1 MKNKTVLITGATSG
15 IGKQT
20 AITLAKMGANVVITG
35 RNKQNGTAAVAEIKQ
50 LSGNSNI
57 ELLLADISSKNG
69 IEQLVSQF
77 KSKFDKL
84 DVLINNAGSAASE
97 RKLNND
103 GVELNFATNVLAPY
117 QLTTQLMEILKKS
130 SSPRVVTLM
139 GGDLPKKL
147 EMDNLQAEKSFDGLK
162 YYSQSKLTM
171 MTLMYEYAER
181 LKGTKVTL
189 NVCYPGQAST
199 NMTQSVTAEMLPGIM
214 KLIFPLFKFIVR
226 PDGGKSAEKASR
238 SSVYLA
244 SSADVEGK
252 TGLYFDKNVKLA
264 AWPSATKD
272 KNNRL
277 HIWKLVEE
285 LSKKNQSI

>member
-1 MKNKTVLITGATSG
+1 MKNKIVLITGATSG

-20 AITLAKMGANVVITG
+20 AITLAKMGTTIAITG
-35 RNKQNGTAAVAEIKQ
+35 RSRENGEAAVYEIKQ

-57 ELLLADISSKNG
+57 ELLLADISSKAG

-84 DVLINNAGSAASE
+84 DVLLNNAGSAASE

-103 GVELNFATNVLAPY
+103 GVELNFATNVLAPF
-117 QLTTQLMEILKKS
+117 QLTTQLMDLLQNS
-130 SSPRVVTLM
+130 TSPRVITLM

-147 EMDNLQAEKSFDGLK
+147 EMDNLQAQKSFDGLK

-171 MTLMYEYAER
+171 MVMMYEYAER
-181 LKGTKVTL
+181 LKGTKVTV

-199 NMTQSVTAEMLPGIM
+199 NMTQSVTANMLPGIM
-214 KLIFPLFKFIVR
+214 RFLFPLFKLLVR

-244 SSADVEGK
+244 SAPDMEGK
-252 TGLYFDKNVKLA
+252 TGLYFNKNIRLA
-264 AWPSATKD
+264 AWPTAILD

-277 HIWKLVEE
+277 QIWQLLEE
-285 LSKKNQSI
+285 LSKKD